1 MKFLLILALICLVIY
16 VIVKR
21 NNFMTMK
28 EMIQESIDT
37 IGTARSQL
45 ETNIHTAMSIAKVA
59 CEKEVGAL
67 NGLTTSEQM
76 HELMVL
82 GERFP
87 YLTVGNNYTKIL
99 NDCGKLH
106 AEIKASQDVANSN
119 IRIYNT
125 QVQAFPAV
133 IVASIFGYKRME
145 TLDEKNTA
153 SNRRIKRVELDFSEF

>member
-1 MKFLLILALICLVIY
+1 MKFLIIVAVVCLLIY

-21 NNFMTMK
+21 NKFVSMK
-28 EMIQESIDT
+28 ETIQESIDT
-37 IGTARSQL
+37 IGSARSQL
-45 ETNIHTAMSIAKVA
+45 ETNIQTAMSIAKVA

-67 NGLTTSEQM
+67 HGLTTADQM
-76 HELMVL
+76 HELKVL

-87 YLTVGNNYTKIL
+87 SLTVGNNYTKIL

-125 QVQAFPAV
+125 QVQAFPAL
-133 IVASIFGYKRME
+133 IVAAIFGFKRMK
-145 TLDEKNTA
+145 TLDESNTA
-153 SNRRIKRVELDFSEF
+153 SNREIKRVELDYSQF